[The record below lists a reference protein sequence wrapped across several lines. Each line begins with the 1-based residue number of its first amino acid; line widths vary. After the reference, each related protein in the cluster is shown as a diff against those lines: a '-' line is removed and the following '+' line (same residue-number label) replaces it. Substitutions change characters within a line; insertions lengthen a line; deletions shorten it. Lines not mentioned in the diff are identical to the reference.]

1 MIIFNEKDEIVENP
15 DLSLGY
21 LNDES
26 IDVACAWIVDIPEVS
41 HRETIA
47 IYENGGRDVKT
58 IIDTPEEGHW
68 EIRNS
73 DNEIVEHFDGI
84 IPDDT
89 PKETPYNTSW
99 SYQRYILYTQGQ
111 LNAIE
116 IARLKRKLSDT
127 DYVAIKVY
135 EAMVS
140 EKAIPDEDATRYAEI
155 IAQRE
160 EWRQQINQLESEV
173 NQNGEHA

>member
-21 LNDES
+21 LDDES
-26 IDVACAWIVDIPEVS
+26 IDVTCTWTVDIPEVS

-73 DNEIVEHFDGI
+73 DNEIVEYFDGI
-84 IPDDT
+84 IPDDA
-89 PKETPYNTSW
+89 PKEMPYHTSW
-99 SYQRYILYTQGQ
+99 SYQRYILYTQEQ
-111 LNAIE
+111 LNTIV
-116 IARLKRKLSDT
+116 IARLKRQLSDT
-127 DYVAIKVY
+127 DYVVTKIAEYQVTQQ
-135 EAMVS
+135 
-140 EKAIPDEDATRYAEI
+140 AIPDEDADRYSEI
-155 IAQRE
+155 ILQRQ
-160 EWRQQINQLESEV
+160 EWRDRINELEASTE
-173 NQNGEHA
+173 GGDA